1 MTNPL
6 PRTPIRH
13 LGTLPMTVKEF
24 CEVGDYTL
32 SEAVRV
38 RLGIRASQ
46 LYQQLFK
53 RRPVRRGRD
62 KLGVYTFGILNRA
75 LDDVMNG
82 VEEDAERAEQPK
94 RRRGRPRKVPAAK

>member
-1 MTNPL
+1 MTTLTNNL
-6 PRTPIRH
+6 PRTPLRH
-13 LGTLPMTVKEF
+13 LGTRPMTVKEF
-24 CEVGDYTL
+24 CEVGDYELTD
-32 SEAVRV
+32 AVRV

-53 RRPVRRGRD
+53 SRPVRRGRD

-82 VEEDAERAEQPK
+82 VEDEAVRAEQPK
-94 RRRGRPRKVPAAK
+94 RGRGRPRKG